1 MFSLPIRLNE
11 QLYRESAGE
20 KRAKNVSDFFQIKG
34 VVMTGKYVE
43 SKDEISDLKQALEN
57 FEQEKERVRAII
69 GKIGGVPQ
77 FRTKLINV
85 LFIVIIIVAGT
96 ISIFSGDKLR
106 LLMIELT
113 TVMLSVKIIYMIHI
127 QMRVNHFKFWIL
139 SAIEWRIN
147 EMTFQ
152 IKQLTKK

>member
-1 MFSLPIRLNE
+1 MNE
-11 QLYRESAGE
+11 KYE
-20 KRAKNVSDFFQIKG
+20 K
-34 VVMTGKYVE
+34 TE
-43 SKDEISDLKQALEN
+43 DEISDLKQALEH

-69 GKIGGVPQ
+69 GSIGGVPQ

-85 LFIVIIIVAGT
+85 IFIVIIVVAGGV
-96 ISIFSGDKLR
+96 SVFSGDRLR

-113 TVMLSVKIIYMIHI
+113 TVMLSVKIINMIHI

-147 EMTFQ
+147 EMTVQ
-152 IKQLTKK
+152 LKQLIKK

>member
-1 MFSLPIRLNE
+1 MNE
-11 QLYRESAGE
+11 KY
-20 KRAKNVSDFFQIKG
+20 
-34 VVMTGKYVE
+34 GKTE
-43 SKDEISDLKQALEN
+43 DEISDLKQALEN

-85 LFIVIIIVAGT
+85 LFIVIIIGAG
-96 ISIFSGDKLR
+96 IVSIFSGDKLR

-113 TVMLSVKIIYMIHI
+113 TVMLSVKIIYMIHV

>member
-1 MFSLPIRLNE
+1 MN
-11 QLYRESAGE
+11 QKYE
-20 KRAKNVSDFFQIKG
+20 K
-34 VVMTGKYVE
+34 TE
-43 SKDEISDLKQALEN
+43 DEISDLKQALEN

-77 FRTKLINV
+77 FRTKLINA
-85 LFIVIIIVAGT
+85 LFIVIIIVAGG
-96 ISIFSGDKLR
+96 ISIIAGDRLR

-147 EMTFQ
+147 EMTVQ
-152 IKQLTKK
+152 IKQFIKK

>member
-1 MFSLPIRLNE
+1 MNE
-11 QLYRESAGE
+11 KYE
-20 KRAKNVSDFFQIKG
+20 K
-34 VVMTGKYVE
+34 TE
-43 SKDEISDLKQALEN
+43 DEISDLKQALEH
-57 FEQEKERVRAII
+57 FEQEEERVRAII
-69 GKIGGVPQ
+69 GSIGGVPQ

-85 LFIVIIIVAGT
+85 IFIVIIVVAGGV
-96 ISIFSGDKLR
+96 SVFSGDRLR

-147 EMTFQ
+147 EMTVQ
-152 IKQLTKK
+152 LKQLIKK

>member
-1 MFSLPIRLNE
+1 MS
-11 QLYRESAGE
+11 QKHE
-20 KRAKNVSDFFQIKG
+20 K
-34 VVMTGKYVE
+34 TE
-43 SKDEISDLKQALEN
+43 DEISDLKQALEN

-69 GKIGGVPQ
+69 GSIGGVPQ

-85 LFIVIIIVAGT
+85 LFIVIIIVAGV
-96 ISIFSGDKLR
+96 ISIVSGDKLR

-113 TVMLSVKIIYMIHI
+113 MVMLSVKIIYMIHI

-147 EMTFQ
+147 EMTVQ
-152 IKQLTKK
+152 LKQLNKK